1 MCGAFVYVHPEDHPD
16 RLEAGFNWRAVVSN
30 LIDQRPDLRSRF
42 NIRPTQDVVVV
53 FNESGQFA
61 AKSMR
66 WGFIP
71 NWSKNEKMSRN
82 TFNARDDRVAES
94 ATWRYSLGRKR
105 GIVLA
110 NGFFEWKKTGGFKQ
124 PMYITPKEGE
134 IFQFAALY
142 DSWIN
147 TRGEKIDSCAI
158 VTTPSNA
165 FMSSIHDRMP
175 MILDSQSPP
184 IWLEPTITDPDR
196 LRSLLIPVSENL
208 LRAHPVSAEVNSY
221 KHDSPSV
228 ITPISIAKSQ
238 YADGQLHL
246 FDL

>member
-1 MCGAFVYVHPEDHPD
+1 MHPEEHPE
-16 RLEAGFNWRAVVSN
+16 RSAPGFNWRAVVSN

-53 FNESGQFA
+53 FNESGQLA

-175 MILDSQSPP
+175 MILDSQSLP

-228 ITPISIAKSQ
+228 IAPISIAKSQ
-238 YADGQLHL
+238 RPDGQLHL
-246 FDL
+246 FDQ

>member
-30 LIDQRPDLRSRF
+30 LIDQRPDLSSRF

-53 FNESGQFA
+53 INESGQLV
-61 AKSMR
+61 AKPMR
-66 WGFIP
+66 WGLIP
-71 NWSKNEKMSRN
+71 SWSKNEKMYRN
-82 TFNARDDRVAES
+82 TFNARDDRVAGS
-94 ATWRYSLGRKR
+94 AIWRYSLGRKR

-110 NGFFEWKKTGGFKQ
+110 NGFFEWKKTGDFKH
-124 PMYITPKEGE
+124 PMYITPKEDE

-147 TRGEKIDSCAI
+147 KRGEKIDSCAI

-175 MILDSQSPP
+175 MILDSQSLP

-196 LRSLLIPVSENL
+196 LRFFLIAVSENL

>member
-1 MCGAFVYVHPEDHPD
+1 MHPEDHPD

-175 MILDSQSPP
+175 MILDSQSLP

-246 FDL
+246 FDQ

>member
-1 MCGAFVYVHPEDHPD
+1 MCGAFVYVHLEEYPY
-16 RLEAGFNWRAVVSN
+16 RLAAGFDWRAVVSD
-30 LIDQRPDLRSRF
+30 LIGQRPDLRSRF
-42 NIRPTQDVVVV
+42 NIRPTQDVMVV
-53 FNESGQFA
+53 FNESGRPV
-61 AKSMR
+61 AKPMR
-66 WGFIP
+66 WGLIP

-94 ATWRYSLGRKR
+94 AIWRYSLGRKR

-124 PMYITPKEGE
+124 PMYITPKEDE

-175 MILDSQSPP
+175 MILDSQSLP
-184 IWLEPTITDPDR
+184 IWLEPTITQPDR
-196 LRSLLIPVSENL
+196 LRSLLIPASEDL
-208 LRAHPVSAEVNSY
+208 LRAHPVSNGVNSY
-221 KHDSPSV
+221 KNDYPNV
-228 ITPISIAKSQ
+228 ITPISITKSQ
-238 YADGQLHL
+238 RTDGQLHL
-246 FDL
+246 FDQ

>member
-1 MCGAFVYVHPEDHPD
+1 MSLAETDRMYGAFVYVHPEDHPD

-110 NGFFEWKKTGGFKQ
+110 NVFIEWKKTGGFK
-124 PMYITPKEGE
+124 
-134 IFQFAALY
+134 
-142 DSWIN
+142 
-147 TRGEKIDSCAI
+147 
-158 VTTPSNA
+158 
-165 FMSSIHDRMP
+165 
-175 MILDSQSPP
+175 
-184 IWLEPTITDPDR
+184 
-196 LRSLLIPVSENL
+196 
-208 LRAHPVSAEVNSY
+208 
-221 KHDSPSV
+221 
-228 ITPISIAKSQ
+228 
-238 YADGQLHL
+238 
-246 FDL
+246 

>member
-1 MCGAFVYVHPEDHPD
+1 MFV
-16 RLEAGFNWRAVVSN
+16 
-30 LIDQRPDLRSRF
+30 
-42 NIRPTQDVVVV
+42 
-53 FNESGQFA
+53 
-61 AKSMR
+61 
-66 WGFIP
+66 
-71 NWSKNEKMSRN
+71 
-82 TFNARDDRVAES
+82 
-94 ATWRYSLGRKR
+94 GRKR

-175 MILDSQSPP
+175 MILDSQSLP

>member
-1 MCGAFVYVHPEDHPD
+1 MHPEDHPD
-16 RLEAGFNWRAVVSN
+16 RLEVGFNWRAVVSN

-94 ATWRYSLGRKR
+94 AIWRYSLGRKR

-110 NGFFEWKKTGGFKQ
+110 SGFFEWKKTGGLKH
-124 PMYITPKEGE
+124 PMYITPKEDA

-175 MILDSQSPP
+175 MILDNQSLP
-184 IWLEPTITDPDR
+184 IWLEPKITEPDR
-196 LRSLLIPVSENL
+196 LGSLLIPASGDS
-208 LRAHPVSAEVNSY
+208 LRAHPVSTEVNSY
-221 KHDSPSV
+221 KNDSPNL
-228 ITPISIAKSQ
+228 ITPVSIAKSQ
-238 YADGQLHL
+238 RTAGQLPL
-246 FDL
+246 FDQ

>member
-1 MCGAFVYVHPEDHPD
+1 VYSEDHPD
-16 RLEAGFNWRAVVSN
+16 RLEAGFNWRAVVSD
-30 LIDQRPDLRSRF
+30 LIDHRPDLRSRF

-94 ATWRYSLGRKR
+94 AIWRYSLGRKR

-124 PMYITPKEGE
+124 PMYITPKEDE

-175 MILDSQSPP
+175 MILDSQSLP

-228 ITPISIAKSQ
+228 IAPISITKSQ
-238 YADGQLHL
+238 RPDGQLHL
-246 FDL
+246 FDQ

>member
-147 TRGEKIDSCAI
+147 TRGEKIASCAI

-175 MILDSQSPP
+175 MILDSQSLP

-228 ITPISIAKSQ
+228 IAPISIAKSQ

>member
-53 FNESGQFA
+53 FNESGQLV
-61 AKSMR
+61 AKPMR

-124 PMYITPKEGE
+124 PMYITPKEEE

-175 MILDSQSPP
+175 MILDSQSLP
-184 IWLEPTITDPDR
+184 IWLESKITDLDR
-196 LRSLLIPVSENL
+196 LRSLLIPASEDL
-208 LRAHPVSAEVNSY
+208 LRAYPVSTEVNSH
-221 KHDSPSV
+221 KNDSPNV
-228 ITPISIAKSQ
+228 ITPISIAESQ
-238 YADGQLHL
+238 RSDGQLHL
-246 FDL
+246 FDQ

>member
-1 MCGAFVYVHPEDHPD
+1 MCGAFVDVHPEDHPD

-124 PMYITPKEGE
+124 PMYITPKEEE

-175 MILDSQSPP
+175 MILDSQSLP
-184 IWLEPTITDPDR
+184 IWLESKITDLDR
-196 LRSLLIPVSENL
+196 LRSLLIPASEDL
-208 LRAHPVSAEVNSY
+208 LRAYPVSTEVNSH
-221 KHDSPSV
+221 KNDSPNV

-246 FDL
+246 FDQ

>member
-1 MCGAFVYVHPEDHPD
+1 MHPEEHPE
-16 RLEAGFNWRAVVSN
+16 RSAPGFNWRAVVSN

-53 FNESGQFA
+53 FNESGQLA

-124 PMYITPKEGE
+124 PMYITPKEDE

-165 FMSSIHDRMP
+165 FMSLIHDRMP
-175 MILDSQSPP
+175 MILDSQSLS

-196 LRSLLIPVSENL
+196 LRSLLIPVSEDL

-246 FDL
+246 FDQ

>member
-1 MCGAFVYVHPEDHPD
+1 MHPEDHPD
-16 RLEAGFNWRAVVSN
+16 RLEVGFNWRAVVSN

-53 FNESGQFA
+53 INESGQLV
-61 AKSMR
+61 AKPMR

-124 PMYITPKEGE
+124 PMYITPNKDE

-147 TRGEKIDSCAI
+147 TRGEKIDSCEI

-165 FMSSIHDRMP
+165 FMSLIHDRMP
-175 MILDSQSPP
+175 MILDSQSLS

-208 LRAHPVSAEVNSY
+208 LRAHPVSNEVNSY
-221 KHDSPSV
+221 KNDSPNV

-238 YADGQLHL
+238 RTDGQLHL
-246 FDL
+246 FDQ

>member
-110 NGFFEWKKTGGFKQ
+110 NGFFEWKKTGDFKH
-124 PMYITPKEGE
+124 PMYITPKEDE
-134 IFQFAALY
+134 VFQFAALY

-147 TRGEKIDSCAI
+147 KRGEKIDSCAI

-175 MILDSQSPP
+175 MILDSQSLP

-246 FDL
+246 FDQ

>member
-1 MCGAFVYVHPEDHPD
+1 MCGDFVYVHPEDHPD

-110 NGFFEWKKTGGFKQ
+110 NGFFEWKNTGGFKQ

-175 MILDSQSPP
+175 MILDSQSLP

-228 ITPISIAKSQ
+228 IAPISIAKSQ
-238 YADGQLHL
+238 RPDGQLHL
-246 FDL
+246 FDQ

>member
-1 MCGAFVYVHPEDHPD
+1 MCGAFVYGHPEDHPD
-16 RLEAGFNWRAVVSN
+16 RLEVGFNWRAVVSN

-175 MILDSQSPP
+175 MILDSQSLP

-228 ITPISIAKSQ
+228 IAPISIAKSQ
-238 YADGQLHL
+238 RPDGQLHL
-246 FDL
+246 FDQ

>member
-1 MCGAFVYVHPEDHPD
+1 MHPEDHPD

-42 NIRPTQDVVVV
+42 NIRPTQDVVIVV
-53 FNESGQFA
+53 NESGLLV
-61 AKSMR
+61 AKPMR

-124 PMYITPKEGE
+124 PMYITPKEEE

-175 MILDSQSPP
+175 MILDSQSLP

-228 ITPISIAKSQ
+228 IAPISIAKSQ

>member
-175 MILDSQSPP
+175 MILDSQSLP
-184 IWLEPTITDPDR
+184 IWLESKITDLDR
-196 LRSLLIPVSENL
+196 LRSLLIPVSEDL

-221 KHDSPSV
+221 KHDSPNL

-246 FDL
+246 FDQ

>member
-16 RLEAGFNWRAVVSN
+16 RLEAGFNWSAVVSN

-53 FNESGQFA
+53 INESGQLV
-61 AKSMR
+61 AKPMR

-124 PMYITPKEGE
+124 PMYITPKEDE

-175 MILDSQSPP
+175 MILDSQSLP

-196 LRSLLIPVSENL
+196 LRSLLIPVSEDL

-246 FDL
+246 FDQ

>member
-1 MCGAFVYVHPEDHPD
+1 MWGAFVYVHPEDHPD

-175 MILDSQSPP
+175 MILDSQSLP

-246 FDL
+246 FEL

>member
-175 MILDSQSPP
+175 MILDSQSLP
-184 IWLEPTITDPDR
+184 IWLETTITDPDR

-228 ITPISIAKSQ
+228 IAPISIAKSQ

>member
-1 MCGAFVYVHPEDHPD
+1 MHPEDHPD

-53 FNESGQFA
+53 FNESGQPV
-61 AKSMR
+61 AKPMR
-66 WGFIP
+66 WGLIP
-71 NWSKNEKMSRN
+71 NWSKNEKMYRN
-82 TFNARDDRVAES
+82 TFNARHDRVAES
-94 ATWRYSLGRKR
+94 AIWRWSLGRKR

-124 PMYITPKEGE
+124 PMYITSKEGE

-175 MILDSQSPP
+175 MILDSQSLP
-184 IWLEPTITDPDR
+184 IWLDPTITEPDR
-196 LRSLLIPVSENL
+196 LGSLLIPASEDL
-208 LRAHPVSAEVNSY
+208 LRAYPVSTEVNSY
-221 KHDSPSV
+221 KNDSPNM
-228 ITPISIAKSQ
+228 IAPISVAKSQ
-238 YADGQLHL
+238 RTEGQLHL
-246 FDL
+246 FDQ

>member
-1 MCGAFVYVHPEDHPD
+1 MHPEDHPD

-53 FNESGQFA
+53 FNESGQLA

-175 MILDSQSPP
+175 MILDSQSLP
-184 IWLEPTITDPDR
+184 IWLEPTITGPDR

-228 ITPISIAKSQ
+228 IAPISIAKSQ

>member
-1 MCGAFVYVHPEDHPD
+1 MCGAFGYVHPEDHPD

-175 MILDSQSPP
+175 MILDSQSLP

>member
-1 MCGAFVYVHPEDHPD
+1 MHPEDHPD
-16 RLEAGFNWRAVVSN
+16 RLEVGFNWRAVVSN

-124 PMYITPKEGE
+124 PMYITPKKDE

-175 MILDSQSPP
+175 MILDSQSLS

-196 LRSLLIPVSENL
+196 LRSLLIPVSEDL

-221 KHDSPSV
+221 KHDSHSV

-246 FDL
+246 FDQ